1 MKIDMNIV
9 YAIGLV
15 IALFGFI
22 KIVAPYLKRKDMEY
36 YKEVQLALMLFG
48 YAFRDDKLKKISD
61 VSLKVVKGLE
71 ELSIHSQE
79 KHDEAVYLISNQLV
93 DIFEI
98 EVQTKALE
106 LIVQVAVAYLP
117 KA

>member
-22 KIVAPYLKRKDMEY
+22 KIVAPYLKRKDMDY
-36 YKEVQLALMLFG
+36 YKEVKLALMLFG
-48 YAFRDDKLKKISD
+48 YSFRDDKLKKISD
-61 VSLKVVKGLE
+61 ISLEVVRGLE
-71 ELSIHSQE
+71 ELSIRSQE
-79 KHDEAVYLISNQLV
+79 KHDEAVYLISKQLV
-93 DIFEI
+93 DTFEI
-98 EVQTKALE
+98 DVKAEALE

-117 KA
+117 KV